1 MQSYT
6 KCLSYPLRATYGRSP
21 KKPTVGRH
29 HDLPWV
35 GKATHSRFFSAS
47 SVDALRDPS
56 QSLFVSDFARG
67 RKFAD
72 REAKKERF
80 FGEFFSGS
88 EALLG
93 ALLRGPSGG

>member
-1 MQSYT
+1 M
-6 KCLSYPLRATYGRSP
+6 GRID
-21 KKPTVGRH
+21 
-29 HDLPWV
+29 DLPWV
-35 GKATHSRFFSAS
+35 GKATYSRFFSTS

-56 QSLFVSDFARG
+56 QSLIISDFARG

-80 FGEFFSGS
+80 LGEFFSSS

-93 ALLRGPSGG
+93 ALLRGPSGGSVAGVK